1 MRSTFIALAVG
12 VMLSPAALTQAFAD
26 RAPTADE
33 QAKIEQALKDEGFT
47 QWTRSNSTT
56 TGSGKSTT
64 RSEPTDRSSTCGS
77 TKASKLSIGVR
88 IDFKINGREANWSKP
103 RAPGPGYR

>member
-12 VMLSPAALTQAFAD
+12 VVLSPAALTQAFAD

-47 QWTRSNSTT
+47 QWD
-56 TGSGKSTT
+56 
-64 RSEPTDRSSTCGS
+64 EIEFDDDRVWEVDDAVGADGQ
-77 TKASKLSIGVR
+77 KFDVR
-88 IDFKINGREANWSKP
+88 LDESFKIVDRRP
-103 RAPGPGYR
+103 D